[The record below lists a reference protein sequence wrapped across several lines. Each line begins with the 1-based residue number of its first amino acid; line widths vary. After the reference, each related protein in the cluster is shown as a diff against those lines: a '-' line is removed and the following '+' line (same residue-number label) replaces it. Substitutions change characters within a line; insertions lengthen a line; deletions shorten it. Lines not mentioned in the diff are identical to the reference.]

1 MNYLIVGRV
10 QLREGN
16 YSTFIFSRDVS
27 LSDFIGSTSKLLD
40 FVSNDNSDT
49 YMVLTEPGI
58 IHQMKKKEPNKNF
71 IEVPDI
77 DGCKCNECP
86 YMKLNTLEKI
96 LDCLKNNSPSIE
108 LDPEIIKKAY
118 KPIKRM
124 LDMSI

>member
-1 MNYLIVGRV
+1 MV
-10 QLREGN
+10 
-16 YSTFIFSRDVS
+16 

-40 FVSNDNSDT
+40 FVTNDHSDS
-49 YMVLTEPGI
+49 YIVLTEPGI
-58 IHQMKKKEPNKNF
+58 IHQMIKREPNKTF

-118 KPIKRM
+118 EPIKKM
-124 LDMSI
+124 LDMST

>member
-1 MNYLIVGRV
+1 MCI
-10 QLREGN
+10 
-16 YSTFIFSRDVS
+16 RDS
-27 LSDFIGSTSKLLD
+27 
-40 FVSNDNSDT
+40 
-49 YMVLTEPGI
+49 GI
-58 IHQMKKKEPNKNF
+58 IHQMKKKEPDKTF

-108 LDPEIIKKAY
+108 LDHEIIKKAY

-124 LDMSI
+124 LDMSN

>member
-1 MNYLIVGRV
+1 
-10 QLREGN
+10 
-16 YSTFIFSRDVS
+16 
-27 LSDFIGSTSKLLD
+27 
-40 FVSNDNSDT
+40 
-49 YMVLTEPGI
+49 MVLTEPGI

-108 LDPEIIKKAY
+108 LDPKIIKKAY

-124 LDMSI
+124 LDMSV